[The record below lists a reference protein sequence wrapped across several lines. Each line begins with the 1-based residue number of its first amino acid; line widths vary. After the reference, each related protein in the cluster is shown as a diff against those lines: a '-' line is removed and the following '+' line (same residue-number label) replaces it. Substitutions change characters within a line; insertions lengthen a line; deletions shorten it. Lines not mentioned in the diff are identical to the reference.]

1 MRLLRL
7 RIIEYKNLKDV
18 EVVFDRESLST
29 VIIGQNGSGKSYL
42 IEAIVMIFRNVDL
55 YAAPPFDFELDYVIG
70 GIEVRLA
77 SDSNIWSMT
86 VNGEIIGRTNFRD
99 RRAELLPDT
108 VFAYYSGQNN
118 RLEALFDGHQ
128 QRYYSDLINDDFDD
142 RFKSVS
148 IANRRLFY
156 ARPIH
161 GVLAVIALMVGADEK
176 TKKLLA
182 ETVGITGFHSAMLL
196 LRKPWFAKGA
206 AAKEPGRFWGAKGRP
221 GRAARLARKHAFF
234 PMAITEPAR
243 NDYRSQGKPE
253 SQYAI
258 YIRNQEALEAFA
270 AEFQND
276 LELFEELESID
287 ISDLYRWVQLWV
299 SRTNVEDG
307 TVSYGTLSEGE
318 RQFLMV
324 LSLVRLSRKNRV
336 LFLLDEPDTHLNPV
350 WQLKYLELIEQWAGL
365 AADQEKCQIIMTSH
379 NPLTIA
385 ALTKKEVRV
394 MQVLHNGKV
403 QISAPYADP
412 RGMGFTST
420 LTEIFGLPTTLDRE
434 TQKQIDERNR
444 LARIEERSEKQ
455 ERMLIELNDKL
466 DRLGF
471 MHESRDP
478 LYDDFLKA
486 VHDVKYADRPPL
498 TQEQIEKRRLAMQ
511 ALIKSLTEER
521 GAAH

>member
-7 RIIEYKNLKDV
+7 KIVEYKNLKNV
-18 EVVFDRESLST
+18 EIDFDRKSLTT

-42 IEAIVMIFRNVDL
+42 MEAIVLIFRNVDL
-55 YAAPPFDFELDYVIG
+55 HAAPPFDFEMDYVIG
-70 GIEVRLA
+70 DTQILISSE
-77 SDSNIWSMT
+77 SSIWRFA
-86 VNGEIIGRTNFRD
+86 VNGEKVSRSEFRD
-99 RRAELLPDT
+99 RRMELLPDT
-108 VFAYYSGQNN
+108 VFAYYSGENN
-118 RLEALFDGHQ
+118 RLETLFDAHQ
-128 QRYYSDLINDDFDD
+128 QKYYSELINDEFDD
-142 RFKSVS
+142 QFKSVS
-148 IANRRLFY
+148 IENRRLFY

-161 GVLAVIALMVGADEK
+161 GVLAVIALLVGADQK

-206 AAKEPGRFWGAKGRP
+206 TAKDAERFWGAKGRP
-221 GRAARLARKHAFF
+221 GRAVRLARKHAFF
-234 PMAITEPAR
+234 PMAISEPAR

-253 SQYAI
+253 SQHAI
-258 YIRNQEALEAFA
+258 YIRNQGALEAFA
-270 AEFQND
+270 AEFRDD

-299 SRTNVEDG
+299 SRRNTENG

-324 LSLVRLSRKNRV
+324 LSLVRLSRNNRV

-394 MQVLHNGKV
+394 MQKGLDDHVTV
-403 QISAPYADP
+403 SEPYADP

-420 LTEIFGLPTTLDRE
+420 LTEIFGLPTTLDSE
-434 TQKQIDERNR
+434 TQKQIDDRNA
-444 LARIEERSEKQ
+444 LARIEERSATQ
-455 ERMLIELNDKL
+455 ERMLIQLNDKL

-486 VHDVKYADRPPL
+486 VHDVKYADRPPM
-498 TQEQIEKRRLAMQ
+498 TQDQIEKRRLAMQ
-511 ALIKSLTEER
+511 ALIKSLSTEQ
-521 GAAH
+521 GKAH